1 MNDLA
6 TRLAALDPEMA
17 AALRAVGHFD
27 ALLAARAGLQD
38 VVRVAAELTGCPVR
52 FVDADR
58 GLVVRAGHAGA
69 PDTDTGPG
77 SGARPDPAAGGPA
90 DETGW
95 PRVTV
100 EGAGG
105 ELVLERPGPAGTRDA
120 VVLERA
126 AAAVGTVL
134 DRTRRGRPGA
144 DPASVE
150 VVLDPV
156 AAPADR
162 HAAARRLGLTDP
174 ARAVAL
180 ADGQWAVLGAGE
192 PVPAGVRC
200 GAGPAV
206 PLGELPHS
214 AELAALALRLTA
226 DGTAEDPGPRVV
238 RAEEVEAVLLAV
250 RAADQAPP
258 LADVRALDEAAA
270 AGPWVLTTLDAVAT
284 TGSQRDAAR
293 ALHLHHSTLQDRLQ
307 HAEHLLGWD
316 LRDPAGRLRL
326 QLALHLRRAARSR
339 AGSPGGT
346 GRVRVR
352 P

>member
-1 MNDLA
+1 M
-6 TRLAALDPEMA
+6 RLAALDPEMA

-38 VVRVAAELTGCPVR
+38 VVRGAAGLAGCPVR
-52 FVDADR
+52 WADPDR
-58 GLVVRAGHAGA
+58 GLVVRSRPDGVLEAG
-69 PDTDTGPG
+69 PD
-77 SGARPDPAAGGPA
+77 PDPA
-90 DETGW
+90 W
-95 PRVTV
+95 PSVAV
-100 EGAGG
+100 EGTGG
-105 ELVLERPGPAGTRDA
+105 TLLLERPGPAGTRDA

-150 VVLDPV
+150 VVLDPA

-162 HAAARRLGLTDP
+162 SAAARRLGLAGP

-180 ADGQWAVLGAGE
+180 ADGRWAVTGAGE
-192 PVPAGVRC
+192 SSPVGVRC
-200 GAGPAV
+200 GTGPAV
-206 PLGELPHS
+206 LVDELPRS
-214 AELAALALRLTA
+214 AALAALALRLTA
-226 DGTAEDPGPRVV
+226 EGTPEDPGPRVV
-238 RAEEVEAVLLAV
+238 HADEVGTVLLLVEA
-250 RAADQAPP
+250 ADDAPP
-258 LADVRALDEAAA
+258 LPDVQALDAAAA

-307 HAEHLLGWD
+307 HAEQLLGWD

-339 AGSPGGT
+339 AGQSV
-346 GRVRVR
+346 GRNTVG
-352 P
+352 

>member
-6 TRLAALDPEMA
+6 MRLAALDPEVG

-38 VVRVAAELTGCPVR
+38 VVRGAAELAGCAAR
-52 FVDADR
+52 YVDHER
-58 GLVVRAGHAGA
+58 GLVVRAQ
-69 PDTDTGPG
+69 PDGVL
-77 SGARPDPAAGGPA
+77 AAGSAATDPGWVR
-90 DETGW
+90 TG
-95 PRVTV
+95 V
-100 EGAGG
+100 EGTGG
-105 ELVLERPGPAGTRDA
+105 ELLLERPGPAGTRDA

-150 VVLDPV
+150 VVLDP
-156 AAPADR
+156 AATPADR
-162 HAAARRLGLTDP
+162 QAAAHRLGLTGP

-180 ADGQWAVLGAGE
+180 ADGRWAVVCGGE
-192 PVPAGVRC
+192 PAPAGVRC
-200 GAGPAV
+200 GTGPAV
-206 PLGELPHS
+206 PVEELPGS

-226 DGTAEDPGPRVV
+226 EGTAEDPGPREVHADDVATVLALV
-238 RAEEVEAVLLAV
+238 RAV
-250 RAADQAPP
+250 DDAPP
-258 LADVRALDEAAA
+258 LPDVRALQGAAA

-307 HAEHLLGWD
+307 HAEQMLGWGV
-316 LRDPAGRLRL
+316 RDPAGRLRL
-326 QLALHLRRAARSR
+326 QLALHLHRAARS
-339 AGSPGGT
+339 GVGGRQ
-346 GRVRVR
+346 GADRR
-352 P
+352 